1 MSELKLKKGLVKQ
14 VEEKHE
20 ERRHQEELRKKH
32 NLDVPDDVVVVE
44 KSNTVKFLIR
54 FLEAAIRIIFSVV
67 GIILM
72 ALGIIALIYPDI
84 RVHLIYTLQN
94 IGAETMSML
103 N

>member
-20 ERRHQEELRKKH
+20 EQRHQEELRKKH
-32 NLDVPDDVVVVE
+32 NLDIPDDVVVVE
-44 KSNTVKFLIR
+44 KSNTVKFLLR
-54 FLEAAIRIIFSVV
+54 FLSAAIRLIFSVV

-72 ALGIIALIYPDI
+72 ALGIIALIYPNI
-84 RVHLIYTLQN
+84 REPLIYTLQN
-94 IGAETMSML
+94 IGTETMSMF

>member
-14 VEEKHE
+14 VEEK
-20 ERRHQEELRKKH
+20 RHQEELRKKH

-54 FLEAAIRIIFSVV
+54 FLSAAIRIIFSVV

-72 ALGIIALIYPDI
+72 ALGIIALIYPNI
-84 RVHLIYTLQN
+84 REHLIYTLQN
-94 IGAETMSML
+94 IGTETMSML